1 MEKANIELKL
11 MIGVKLLL
19 VLGVGYAVYAIL
31 TGIFLPSDSWPP
43 SSDQDEDKIVANYK
57 KKLQIGD
64 SPLSSLNPED
74 VPVFTARIIDCD
86 VKRGNLQSAREYGMR
101 ALNQKQDEKVQSLV
115 KNEDAKQLIDK
126 LRNAIKKRD
135 DLNEVV
141 GKYTQRPALSSGSK
155 ADRAKFDSELQARVL
170 LFCQTPFDRAAC
182 PEHAAEIEKIYRAQ
196 LEPAKKDPRLARA
209 VEEIEKNCLP
219 PK

>member
-1 MEKANIELKL
+1 MEKNNIELKL

-43 SSDQDEDKIVANYK
+43 RSDEDEDRIVANYK

-64 SPLSSLNPED
+64 SPLSSLDPND
-74 VPVFTARIIDCD
+74 VPVFLARIVDCD
-86 VKRGNLQSAREYGMR
+86 VKRGNLQSAREHGLR
-101 ALNQKQDEKVQSLV
+101 ALNQKQDEKVQSLAR
-115 KNEDAKQLIDK
+115 NDEAKQLIDK

-135 DLNEVV
+135 DLNEVA
-141 GKYTQRPALSSGSK
+141 GKYAQRPPDSTSK
-155 ADRAKFDSELQARVL
+155 ADKAKFDSELQARVL
-170 LFCQTPFDRAAC
+170 IFCQTPFDRAAC
-182 PEHAAEIEKIYRAQ
+182 PEHAEEIGKIYHAQ

-219 PK
+219 AK